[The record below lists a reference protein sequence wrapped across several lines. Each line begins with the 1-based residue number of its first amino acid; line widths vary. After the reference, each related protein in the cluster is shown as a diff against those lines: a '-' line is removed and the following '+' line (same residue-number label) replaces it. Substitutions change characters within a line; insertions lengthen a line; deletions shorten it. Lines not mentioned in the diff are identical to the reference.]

1 MAVGALLG
9 AQIGSHLVMK
19 VGARL
24 VRPLLV
30 VTSIAISIKLIIDQ
44 YGPVISQ
51 TYDQIR
57 HWIG

>member
-1 MAVGALLG
+1 
-9 AQIGSHLVMK
+9 VMK

-44 YGPVISQ
+44 YGTTISQ
-51 TYDQIR
+51 SWDQIR
-57 HWIG
+57 HWIS

>member
-1 MAVGALLG
+1 
-9 AQIGSHLVMK
+9 
-19 VGARL
+19 

-44 YGPVISQ
+44 YGSTISHSW
-51 TYDQIR
+51 DQMR